1 MIAFRTVVTAFR
13 MATTAFRKCGRSPA
27 ECVRHRFIMKTVLCI
42 CMYFGTN
49 NASYEEPERNPSVLN
64 SAHWITKMKTIFLTL
79 DTDHDGFITLEDNQA
94 SPIRMVRAFGLS
106 KEKADAVL
114 EYTRRVGWVEYVNAG
129 VEQPDGHR
137 VSEQTFIK
145 NMARAV
151 DSQKDVGKDLAEC
164 HLILFDLEEPGFLSR
179 EEYLKVF
186 GTQQVDEA
194 VSVRR
199 FEMLDS
205 DQDGRIKVDDYV
217 DDIRFFFTDVGPSG
231 SGDDE
236 RNDPHRNNIFGEL
249 VTG

>member
-1 MIAFRTVVTAFR
+1 MGCASSQEKSSKP
-13 MATTAFRKCGRSPA
+13 RK
-27 ECVRHRFIMKTVLCI
+27 V
-42 CMYFGTN
+42 
-49 NASYEEPERNPSVLN
+49 EETKCKPSVLN
-64 SAHWITKMKTIFLTL
+64 SAHWVRKMKTIFLTL

-205 DQDGRIKVDDYV
+205 DQDGRIKVDDYI
-217 DDIRFFFTDVGPSG
+217 DDIRFFFTDVGPKDDQENTDLKLKESKRVVVDGSGDDEHDGPGDDQDDG

-236 RNDPHRNNIFGEL
+236 RNHPHRNNIFGEL